1 MPCTNINSEWIKNL
15 KPNIKAISVLE
26 ENVGKCFYNYG
37 MRIRKI
43 MIQGPETMKIKTD
56 ICDGIKKYILLN
68 LFIFYSDIS

>member
-1 MPCTNINSEWIKNL
+1 MDSHFMPCTNINSEWIKNL

-43 MIQGPETMKIKTD
+43 KIQDPETMK
-56 ICDGIKKYILLN
+56 
-68 LFIFYSDIS
+68 